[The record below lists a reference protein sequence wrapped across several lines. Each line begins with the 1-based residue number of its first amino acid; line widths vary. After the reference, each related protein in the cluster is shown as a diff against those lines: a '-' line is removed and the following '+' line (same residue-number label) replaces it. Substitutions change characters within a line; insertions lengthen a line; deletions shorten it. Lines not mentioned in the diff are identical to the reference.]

1 MVVLGRVVAPFG
13 VQGWLKV
20 FPTGDDPE
28 AWRDLPAWWL
38 SKDADAAP
46 ADWQRFDLEELRWH
60 GKGLV
65 VKLQGIDGRTAAE
78 ALDGRYIAA
87 PREALPPTAADEYY
101 WGDLIGLHVTNE
113 QGVVLGTVT
122 EMLETG
128 ANDVL
133 VVREGEAE
141 DAKQRLLPF
150 IASVV
155 KAVDV
160 AGGAMRVDWPADW

>member
-1 MVVLGRVVAPFG
+1 MVVLGRVIAPFG

-20 FPTGDDPE
+20 VPMGDDPE
-28 AWRDLPAWWL
+28 AWRALPAWWL
-38 SKDADAAP
+38 GSDADGEE
-46 ADWQRFDLEELRWH
+46 WQRFELDDLRLH

-65 VKLQGIDGRTAAE
+65 VKLKGVDGRTAAE

-87 PREALPPTAADEYY
+87 PRETLPQTEADEYY
-101 WGDLIGLHVTNE
+101 WADLIGLRVMNE
-113 QGVVLGTVT
+113 QGAVLGTVA

-133 VVREGEAE
+133 VVREGEAA

-150 IASVV
+150 IAQVV
-155 KAVDV
+155 KEVDV
-160 AGGAMRVDWPADW
+160 AGGVIRVDWPVDW

>member
-1 MVVLGRVVAPFG
+1 MVVLGRVIAPFG

-20 FPTGDDPE
+20 FPMGDDPE

-38 SKDADAAP
+38 GSDADGTE
-46 ADWQRFDLEELRWH
+46 WQRFDLEDMRPH

-65 VKLQGIDGRTAAE
+65 VKLKGVDGRSAAE
-78 ALDGRYIAA
+78 ALDRRYIAA
-87 PREALPPTAADEYY
+87 PRENLPATEANEYY
-101 WGDLIGLHVTNE
+101 WDDLIGLRVTNE
-113 QGVVLGTVT
+113 QGTLLGSVT

-128 ANDVL
+128 ANAVL

-160 AGGAMRVDWPADW
+160 AGGAIRVDWPADW

>member
-1 MVVLGRVVAPFG
+1 MVVLGRVIAPYG
-13 VQGWLKV
+13 VHGWLKV
-20 FPTGDDPE
+20 FPMGDDPE
-28 AWRDLPAWWL
+28 SWRALPAWWL
-38 SKDADAAP
+38 GSDADGAP
-46 ADWQRFDLEELRWH
+46 ETWQRFDLEDLRWH

-65 VKLQGIDGRTAAE
+65 VKLKGVDGRTAAE

-87 PREALPPTAADEYY
+87 PREALPRTGADEYY
-101 WGDLIGLHVTNE
+101 WADLIGLQVTNE
-113 QGVVLGTVT
+113 QGAVLGTVT

-133 VVREGEAE
+133 VVREGESK

-160 AGGAMRVDWPADW
+160 AAGAIRVDWPEDW

>member
-1 MVVLGRVVAPFG
+1 MVVLGRIFAPYG

-20 FPTGDDPE
+20 FPMGDDPE
-28 AWRDLPAWWL
+28 SWRDLPAWWL
-38 SKDADAAP
+38 GSDADGTE
-46 ADWQRFDLEELRWH
+46 WQRFDLEDLRLH

-65 VKLQGIDGRTAAE
+65 VKLQGVDGRSAAE

-87 PREALPPTAADEYY
+87 PRETLPRTDVGEYY
-101 WGDLIGLHVTNE
+101 WDDLIGLHVTNE
-113 QGVVLGTVT
+113 QGVVLGTVS

-128 ANDVL
+128 ANAVL
-133 VVREGEAE
+133 VVREVKAE

-155 KAVDV
+155 KTVDV
-160 AGGAMRVDWPADW
+160 ADGAIRVDWPADW